1 MDPDRISRDGTR
13 LYNRVE
19 KLRRYGSRRTKVIV
33 KRKAARWSARAVL
46 AAVRSQMSH

>member
-1 MDPDRISRDGTR
+1 MDLERISRDGTH

-33 KRKAARWSARAVL
+33 RRYAAKWSARAVL
-46 AAVRSQMSH
+46 AAARSQVSH